1 MLKKDSI
8 ILENVQRM
16 ATRMVNTL
24 SLTYEER
31 LKTLGLPS
39 LEYRRLRADMIEGYK
54 ILNNIDK
61 VDINKFFTIIER
73 LITRGNDLKLYKGR
87 SRLNIRANVF
97 SNRVVDMWN
106 SLSNHVIL
114 APFLNAFK
122 SRLNKHLCATSR
134 VNKPIKDYG
143 IIEIGQKKL
152 FNKLRGSRRR

>member
-73 LITRGNDLKLYKGR
+73 NITRGNDLKLYKGR

-106 SLSNHVIL
+106 SLTNHIIL
-114 APFLNAFK
+114 APFLNAFR
-122 SRLNKHLCATSR
+122 SRLNKHWHGHAQKFTPLCYISGEQTH
-134 VNKPIKDYG
+134 
-143 IIEIGQKKL
+143 QKL
-152 FNKLRGSRRR
+152 WNYRNWPVEVV